1 MSNHEGNSFDELSDY
16 ATVLE
21 EDNKRLKAA
30 LNELWGMANNDNY
43 IIQET
48 VFRIVEEALE

>member
-21 EDNKRLKAA
+21 EDIKEFKAKEVEHLKEIERLEK
-30 LNELWGMANNDNY
+30 Y
-43 IIQET
+43 IEKQSSGK
-48 VFRIVEEALE
+48 V